1 MANLPETATYD
12 AGVYQLETTDP
23 VQGGA
28 SGVSNT
34 PLKNLANRTAYL
46 KQRVDNLESGATV
59 PTGIATL
66 ASPTFT
72 GDPKAPTPAL
82 GDNDT
87 SLATTAFV
95 QATVGGRLVKSVAGG
110 VNVTLTAVEAGNAIL
125 EFTGTITANI
135 AVIVPTSP
143 TRSWI
148 IKNGTSGAFTL
159 TVKTAAGS
167 GVVCTQGRTEW
178 VYSDGT
184 NVNAA
189 KTDYDS
195 IAMTGTPT
203 APTAS
208 AGTNTTQVAT
218 TAFVAALGALK
229 ANLASPTFT
238 GTPAA
243 PTASAGT
250 NTTQIATTAFVTT
263 AVSTASNTAVQKD
276 SNTGA
281 ASVPTGTTA
290 QRPANGAGKFRF
302 NSDIGRFEGN
312 NGTGWG
318 SLGGA
323 TGGGTDAVFYLNDQ
337 TVNNDYTVP
346 ANQNAMSAGP
356 VTIANG
362 KTVTVS
368 NGAVWTVV

>member
-1 MANLPETATYD
+1 MANLTETATYD

-23 VQGGA
+23 VQGGPA
-28 SGVSNT
+28 GVSNYQG
-34 PLKNLANRTAYL
+34 KNLANRTAYL
-46 KQRVDNLESGATV
+46 KQRVDNLENGTTV

-66 ASPTFT
+66 ASPAFT
-72 GDPKAPTPAL
+72 GNPTVPTAAL

-87 SLATTAFV
+87 TAASTAFV

-125 EFTGTITANI
+125 EFTGVITANI
-135 AVIVPTSP
+135 SVIVPTSP

-148 IKNGTSGAFTL
+148 IKNSTTGSFTL
-159 TVKTAAGS
+159 TVKTAAGT
-167 GVVCTQGRTEW
+167 GAVCVQSKSESVFT
-178 VYSDGT
+178 DGT
-184 NVNAA
+184 NVYPVQ
-189 KTDYDS
+189 TDYDS
-195 IAMTGTPT
+195 IAITGTPT
-203 APTAS
+203 APTATP
-208 AGTNTTQVAT
+208 GTNTTQLAT

-229 ANLASPTFT
+229 ADLASPTFT

-243 PTASAGT
+243 PTATAGT
-250 NTTQIATTAFVTT
+250 NTTQLATTAFVTS

-281 ASVPTGTTA
+281 ASLPSGTIA
-290 QRPANGAGKFRF
+290 QRPTATAGRLRF
-302 NSDIGRFEGN
+302 NSETGRFEGA

-323 TGGGTDAVFYLNDQ
+323 TGGGTDAVFYQNDQ
-337 TVNNDYTVP
+337 TVSNNYTVP

-356 VTIANG
+356 IAVANG
-362 KTVTVS
+362 VTVTVS
-368 NGAVWTVV
+368 NGGVWTIV